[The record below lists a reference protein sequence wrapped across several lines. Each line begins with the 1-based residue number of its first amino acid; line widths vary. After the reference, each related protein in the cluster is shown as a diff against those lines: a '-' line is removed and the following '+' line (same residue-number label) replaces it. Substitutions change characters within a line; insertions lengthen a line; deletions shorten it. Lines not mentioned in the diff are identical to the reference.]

1 MRIALVQLAMEGKS
15 RAADI
20 QHLARTMDRALR
32 AAPPTDLVVLP
43 GACDTGGGAV
53 RDRHDEGALAELQE
67 TLAFQ
72 ARDWG
77 VHIVVGLHARQGEKL
92 LPCAVLF
99 DADGDVVARCFTGR
113 FGAEGEASLPCRST
127 VFGDVGV
134 YEPSSEP
141 PMANGSPPG
150 ERGLFIGVPC
160 SPVSSVS
167 RRRTARFGRAVIED
181 PAVRGGAYWGF
192 AAIAGGATAAGE
204 AEGPA
209 TFVCAPDGTL
219 LAAVDGAEETIIY
232 VDVPLLT
239 ASPSVPAGM

>member
-1 MRIALVQLAMEGKS
+1 MRIALVQLAMAGKS

-20 QHLARTMDRALR
+20 QHLGRTMDRVLR
-32 AAPPTDLVVLP
+32 TAPATDLVVLP

-53 RDRHDEGALAELQE
+53 RDRHDEGALAALHE
-67 TLAFQ
+67 TFAFH

-77 VHIVVGLHARQGEKL
+77 VHIAVGLHARHGEKI

-99 DADGDVVARCFTGR
+99 DADGDVVARCLAGS

-141 PMANGSPPG
+141 PLANGPPPL

-167 RRRTARFGRAVIED
+167 RRRTAHFGRAVMED
-181 PAVRGGAYWGF
+181 PRVRGGAYWGF
-192 AAIAGGATAAGE
+192 AASAGGASAAGE
-204 AEGPA
+204 SEGPA

-219 LAAVDGAEETIIY
+219 MAAADSAEETIIY
-232 VDVPLLT
+232 VDVPLL
-239 ASPSVPAGM
+239 AAPANAPCGT